1 MNSETGTRGG
11 TMIRA
16 LPIPSRHVTGPL
28 GDKRRG
34 RRLFFG
40 FLLRL
45 ARNDGGIRSLLRAGR
60 AFPWRHGF
68 KGTLAADLAAL
79 RALLAEVLQNFGRK
93 PFLRHAIIL
102 TRFWYA
108 NGYSLLLP
116 KGGLGIIVD
125 MKAIGYV
132 RVSTEKQADFG
143 VSLEAQAEKVRA
155 MAVVQGAELV
165 DVIVD
170 AGESAKS
177 LNRPGM
183 ARLMSL
189 VDAGA
194 VDTVIIAKLD
204 RLTRSVKDLAELLE
218 RFTRRGV
225 SLVSVAESLDTGTA
239 AGRLVLNI
247 MTAVSQWEREA
258 IGERTRDAMHHK
270 RANGERVG
278 TVPFGYGMAADG
290 LHLEA
295 DPAEQDILS
304 RIRELKAAGYTTRR
318 IADELNR
325 QGFTT
330 RRGTAWRFQYVA
342 EALRAA

>member
-1 MNSETGTRGG
+1 MFSP
-11 TMIRA
+11 A
-16 LPIPSRHVTGPL
+16 
-28 GDKRRG
+28 RRG
-34 RRLFFG
+34 CG
-40 FLLRL
+40 S
-45 ARNDGGIRSLLRAGR
+45 GSLLRAG
-60 AFPWRHGF
+60 APFFWRHGF
-68 KGTLAADLAAL
+68 KGTLPADLSTDPSTL
-79 RALLAEVLQNFGRK
+79 RALLAEVFQNFGWK
-93 PFLRHAIIL
+93 LLLRHAPIL
-102 TRFWYA
+102 NRLLA
-108 NGYSLLLP
+108 ESNISLYLIP
-116 KGGLGIIVD
+116 GISYNQD

-143 VSLEAQAEKVRA
+143 VSLEAQSEKVRA
-155 MAVVQGAELV
+155 MAVVQGAELAE
-165 DVIVD
+165 VIID

-183 ARLMSL
+183 ARLLSL

-194 VDTVIIAKLD
+194 VDIVIIAKLD

-295 DPAEQDILS
+295 DPAEQGILS
-304 RIRELKAAGYTTRR
+304 RIRELKAAGRTTRQ

-342 EALRAA
+342 AALRAA